1 MQLEVINKEIM
12 KDHAD
17 RYVEIID
24 VTYKSLQIVL
34 INFSD
39 QFSVIIAQIIFK
51 NSAKVHWVF
60 RITLRRVTEKRDADF
75 DIYN

>member
-1 MQLEVINKEIM
+1 MMQLEVINKEIM

-51 NSAKVHWVF
+51 NSAKVH
-60 RITLRRVTEKRDADF
+60 
-75 DIYN
+75 

>member
-51 NSAKVHWVF
+51 NSAKVH
-60 RITLRRVTEKRDADF
+60 
-75 DIYN
+75 